1 MLLQFLKALRAQQG
15 LPDPQVQQV
24 QQDRLAQT
32 EMTGLTGQQDLQDLQ
47 DLRVV
52 MVQQDLQALLP
63 DSAHLQ
69 PQPDL
74 LALPQADRTHQRF
87 LPSLSL
93 PVRPD
98 QQDPMAQP
106 ALQGQR
112 GPPDPQD
119 LPVQRVAQDPKV

>member
-1 MLLQFLKALRAQQG
+1 VLQA
-15 LPDPQVQQV
+15 QQV
-24 QQDRLAQT
+24 QPDHPALQGRLVQT
-32 EMTGLTGQQDLQDLQ
+32 EKTGLTAQPDRPDQQ

-52 MVQQDLQALLP
+52 MVQQDLRALLP

-112 GPPDPQD
+112 GPPDQQA
-119 LPVQRVAQDPKV
+119 LPVQQVAQDPKV

>member
-1 MLLQFLKALRAQQG
+1 MLLQFLKALRALQA
-15 LPDPQVQQV
+15 QQV
-24 QQDRLAQT
+24 QPDHPALQDRLAQT
-32 EMTGLTGQQDLQDLQ
+32 EMTGLTAQPDRPDQQ

-52 MVQQDLQALLP
+52 MVQQDLRALLL

-74 LALPQADRTHQRF
+74 LALPQAGRTHQKS

-98 QQDPMAQP
+98 PQV
-106 ALQGQR
+106 LQGLQ
-112 GPPDPQD
+112 DPQD
-119 LPVQRVAQDPKV
+119 RMVQQALPVQQVAQDPKV

>member
-1 MLLQFLKALRAQQG
+1 VQQD

-32 EMTGLTGQQDLQDLQ
+32 EMTGLMVQQGPQGLQ

-52 MVQQDLQALLP
+52 MVQQDLRALLP

-74 LALPQADRTHQRF
+74 LALPQAGRTHQRS

-98 QQDPMAQP
+98 PQVRQDLQDPQDPMVQQA
-106 ALQGQR
+106 
-112 GPPDPQD
+112 
-119 LPVQRVAQDPKV
+119 LPVQQVAQDPKV

>member
-1 MLLQFLKALRAQQG
+1 MLLQFLKALRAQQD

-32 EMTGLTGQQDLQDLQ
+32 EMTGLTAQPDRPDQQ

-52 MVQQDLQALLP
+52 MVRQDLRALLL

-74 LALPQADRTHQRF
+74 LALPQAGRTHQRS

-98 QQDPMAQP
+98 PQV
-106 ALQGQR
+106 LQGLQA
-112 GPPDPQD
+112 PQD
-119 LPVQRVAQDPKV
+119 RMVQQALPVQQVAQDPKV